1 MYVLRIRVLFLENS
15 KLSEDKMNYKRVK
28 IFDTTLRDGSQGM
41 GISFSLDDKLRIAR
55 ALDELGVHYIEG
67 GWPGSNPKDIS
78 FFEKI
83 KKVNLKRAKITA
95 FSSTKRAN
103 IKIEDDNNI
112 QTLVSS
118 ETPVFTIFGKSWDLH
133 VEKALKVPLEENLN
147 MIFETIRYLRK
158 YSEEVIYDAEHFF
171 DGYIANKDYA
181 LKTLNAAE
189 EGGADVLVLADT
201 NGGTPWDVLEDI
213 ISDVKAKIN
222 TPFGIH
228 AHNDS
233 DMAVVNSLIAVKNG
247 AVQVQGTI
255 NGIGERCGNANLCSI
270 IPNLHFKMGIESIP
284 SENIKKLTFV
294 SRLVSELSNRAPVT
308 NLPFVGENAFAHKGG
323 IHVSAV
329 RRETK
334 TYEHISPEF
343 VGNKRT
349 ILVSE
354 LSGKS
359 NMLEKAEE
367 LGIKVDKNSPAV
379 QDILK
384 RVKEMESRGYYFEG
398 AEASFELLFKSLIG
412 KVKKYFDLKGFRVFV
427 WKESEK
433 AVPRSEAII
442 KGVVPEEV
450 SVELGLKERFDH
462 TSADGGGPVEALDKA
477 LRKVLEKFYP
487 NLKEVKLVDY
497 KVRILNEQAATK
509 AVTRVLI
516 RSTDGKKTWG
526 TVGVSENIIE
536 ASWIALTDA
545 FKYKLLKDDENGGNN
560 GKKKSQSF

>member
-1 MYVLRIRVLFLENS
+1 VNS
-15 KLSEDKMNYKRVK
+15 RRVK

-41 GISFSLDDKLRIAR
+41 GISFSLDDKLKIAKT
-55 ALDELGVHYIEG
+55 LDELGVDYIEG

-78 FFEKI
+78 FFNEIKKI
-83 KKVNLKRAKITA
+83 KLRKAKVAS
-95 FSSTKRAN
+95 FSSTKRAY
-103 IKIEDDNNI
+103 IKIKNDENI
-112 QTLVSS
+112 RTLISS

-133 VEKALKVPLEENLN
+133 VEKALKVPLEENLD
-147 MIFETIRYLRK
+147 MIYETIAYLKK

-171 DGYIANKDYA
+171 DGYRENPEYA
-181 LKTLNAAE
+181 LKTLKAAE
-189 EGGADVLVLADT
+189 NGGADIIVLADT
-201 NGGTPWDVLEDI
+201 NGGTPWNSLKKI
-213 ISDVKAKIN
+213 ISETKTKLN

-233 DMAVVNSLIAVKNG
+233 DMAVVNSLIAVEEG
-247 AVQVQGTI
+247 AAQVQGTI

-270 IPNLHFKMGIESIP
+270 IPNLYFKMGIESIP
-284 SENIKKLTFV
+284 RENMKRLTFV

-334 TYEHISPEF
+334 TYEHIPPES

-354 LSGKS
+354 LSGRS

-367 LGIKVDKNSPAV
+367 LGIRVDKNSPAV
-379 QDILK
+379 KNILS

-412 KVKKYFDLKGFRVFV
+412 KVKEYFDLEGFRVFV
-427 WKESEK
+427 WKDSEK
-433 AVPRSEAII
+433 AIPKSEATI
-442 KGVVPEEV
+442 KGVVPDEV
-450 SVELGLKERFDH
+450 SEELGIKDTLNH
-462 TSADGGGPVEALDKA
+462 TSADGAGPVEALDKA

-487 NLKEVKLVDY
+487 SLKEVKLVDY
-497 KVRILNEQAATK
+497 KVRILNEEAGTK
-509 AVTRVLI
+509 STTRVLI
-516 RSTDGKKTWG
+516 RSTDGISKWG
-526 TVGVSENIIE
+526 TVGVSDNIIE
-536 ASWIALTDA
+536 ASWMALTDA
-545 FKYKLLKDDENGGNN
+545 FRYKLMKDDENEEKKE
-560 GKKKSQSF
+560 KKKN